1 MKEFLKIFFIL
12 ILLFSSGLPKATAQ
26 PGPKKKEQIEA
37 LRMGFLTQ
45 KLDLTG
51 KEAQQ
56 FWPVYNEYQDKLE
69 ALRRTRKKELRQE
82 PVSLDGLS
90 EQEAAQIIDAE
101 LQLKTREV
109 ELNKTYYDK
118 FRQVLPVLKVL
129 KLMRAEEE
137 FKRELLKQLK
147 DKN

>member
-1 MKEFLKIFFIL
+1 MKELLKITLSFL
-12 ILLFSSGLPKATAQ
+12 LLFSIGWQSGLAQ
-26 PGPKKKEQIEA
+26 PNPKKKEQIEA

-45 KLDLTG
+45 KLELTG

-69 ALRRTRKKELRQE
+69 ALRKSRKKELRQE
-82 PVSLDGLS
+82 INAGEPLTD
-90 EQEAAQIIDAE
+90 QEASQIIDAE
-101 LQLKTREV
+101 LQLKAREV
-109 ELNKTYYDK
+109 ELNKIYYDK
-118 FRQVLPVLKVL
+118 FKQILPVKKVL
-129 KLMRAEEE
+129 RLMRAEEE